1 MNASEGQATGAAA
14 LPRVHAS
21 VVAMLAAAADE
32 APAVEALVD
41 GERRLN
47 YDAYLACVA
56 AFAARLEALGARGE
70 RVATLLANS
79 IEACISAFA
88 ALAAGAQQVPLNP
101 LYTAPELEAIL
112 ADAQPRVLV
121 VDAASA
127 ALARPVAQRLG
138 IAHLV
143 EVGAHALRID
153 AVPAAPAALPALPA
167 LPQPDDLALLQYT
180 GGTTGRAKGVNLSH
194 RGTAINVS
202 QREAL
207 LPGRRGDR
215 ILCMM
220 PLSHSYA
227 MAMGLFLAPYCAGTL
242 VILPRYQGD
251 AVLAAVARE
260 RINVFPG
267 SPTIFSALMAHPAF
281 AQTDWRSVHTCY
293 SGSAALAEATMARWC
308 AAVGA
313 PVYEGYGLTEAGP
326 VLSFNPAGRPAKPGS
341 VGVAAPL
348 TEIEIVD
355 AVDGTRVLGA
365 GERGE
370 IRARGPQI
378 MRGYRNR
385 PEETAQALRDGW
397 LYTGDI
403 GELDAEGCLYV
414 RDRKKDMVIVGGY
427 NVYPR
432 EVEEVLFAHPDVA
445 DAAVVGE
452 SDAFHGERLVAHVVL
467 RPGAQAD
474 ADALV
479 AHCRARLA
487 KYKLPARVCFAGALP
502 KTSAN
507 KTDKLALR
515 KLAPP
520 PAST

>member
-1 MNASEGQATGAAA
+1 MSQATPGNR
-14 LPRVHAS
+14 LDRPVGRTDHT
-21 VVAMLAAAADE
+21 LGPDR
-32 APAVEALVD
+32 API
-41 GERRLN
+41 
-47 YDAYLACVA
+47 
-56 AFAARLEALGARGE
+56 
-70 RVATLLANS
+70 TLLEYGSYACPHCRAANER
-79 IEACISAFA
+79 IAEVRRELGDRLRYVFRQRP
-88 ALAAGAQQVPLNP
+88 LAGN
-101 LYTAPELEAIL
+101 
-112 ADAQPRVLV
+112 D
-121 VDAASA
+121 
-127 ALARPVAQRLG
+127 LARRA
-138 IAHLV
+138 AELV
-143 EVGAHALRID
+143 ERARRPEDFWRAHMLLMSRSE
-153 AVPAAPAALPALPA
+153 VLTE
-167 LPQPDDLALLQYT
+167 DD
-180 GGTTGRAKGVNLSH
+180 
-194 RGTAINVS
+194 
-202 QREAL
+202 
-207 LPGRRGDR
+207 
-215 ILCMM
+215 
-220 PLSHSYA
+220 
-227 MAMGLFLAPYCAGTL
+227 
-242 VILPRYQGD
+242 
-251 AVLAAVARE
+251 LAAVARE

-403 GELDAEGCLYV
+403 GEIDAEGCLYV